1 MATLGLGLSASANE
15 RGTCFITFDAPGAG
29 TGPFEG
35 TLPQAINPAGAIA
48 GLYLDASSL
57 YHGFLRDPDGALTT
71 IDVPGAHQTF
81 PYSINPA
88 GAIAGYYGVAGVIH
102 GFLRAPN
109 GTLTTFDAPGAGT
122 GFAQGTLT
130 RNLNPAGAIAG
141 YYNDNSNV
149 GHGYVRA
156 PDGTITTIDAPG
168 AGTGTG
174 QGTLTTTID
183 GLNPGGVIAGASLD
197 NSNVYHGF
205 VRAARHHHRLR
216 RSWRGHRPLPRDRCR
231 RHQSSRSD

>member
-1 MATLGLGLSASANE
+1 MLTSG
-15 RGTCFITFDAPGAG
+15 RRVFTTFDAPGAG
-29 TGPFEG
+29 TGPFQG

-122 GFAQGTLT
+122 GFAQGTLAL
-130 RNLNPAGAIAG
+130 NINPAGEIAG
-141 YYNDNSNV
+141 DYNDNSNV
-149 GHGYVRA
+149 FHGFVRA
-156 PDGTITTIDAPG
+156 PDGTITTFDAPG
-168 AGTGTG
+168 AGTGSG
-174 QGTLTTTID
+174 QGTFTTTVD
-183 GLNPGGVIAGASLD
+183 GLNPAGVISGATLD

-205 VRAARHHHRLR
+205 VRAPNGTITIFDVPGAGTGPFQGTDVA
-216 RSWRGHRPLPRDRCR
+216 W
-231 RHQSSRSD
+231 HQSSRGD